1 VSGLS
6 DRQLA
11 AVYSLV
17 ADLRLRGF
25 AVGTD
30 HYLRLERLLS
40 RVEQTHSPAELE
52 ALLGP
57 LFATDQK
64 RQEEFHQVFAR
75 HFPSEGLAM
84 AAEIEP
90 VESQSP
96 TETARGP
103 RRRLW
108 IPIALCALLVAGVL
122 AYLGLTKHLVGPV
135 EVPPEPSAPIT
146 VVVTPNANTQ
156 APPEKVSYGPL
167 LVLFLFLLL
176 VHQGLRYRRRHLALE
191 RARQRKPPV
200 SWPIKARTPE
210 IRDYRSDLFFRT
222 ARLLR
227 QRRISDA
234 ERLDIPRSIAAT
246 IEARGF
252 PTLRTKPDSVF
263 PEYLVLV
270 QRASFRDHQA
280 RLFEQ
285 LAKALA
291 TEGLFLELYFYDT
304 DPRVCT
310 ARESSS
316 SSPIAELQKKYP
328 EHRLLLFTEGEE
340 LLDPISG
347 ELAPWVALLHDWR
360 ERALLTP
367 REAAAWGL
375 REKTLEEAFVVLPAT
390 VLGISELA
398 NRFELSA
405 RPDPASVDSRKAR
418 PPLPASERSIS
429 LEDLRSHLGEPG
441 FRWLCA
447 CAVYPELHWDMTL
460 SLGALPAIN
469 QGLLREETLLQLARL
484 PWLRRGS
491 LPDELRLRLIEQLD
505 PELEK
510 EIREAVAGL
519 LVDNPAQA
527 GSFAA
532 SSRELQ
538 ILAQKAYLAKG
549 NRKALRRVLRQ
560 LRNFPQSD
568 IDSDRTLLRLLEEA
582 SSSRLLLRLPAAVR
596 RFLFERGIPDF
607 GLRTA
612 ASTLGALAIAIAL
625 FPTANEMWDA
635 LRTEGPEPPPP
646 QEQSSTADQPSRKP
660 ESPSPQRDPQ
670 PEPPKR
676 PDSEPEPQDPAPQP
690 QPPVTLPSDSPDL
703 TTPPITSDESST
715 EVSEPQSP
723 EIEVYSPQGSET
735 DSLSAQ
741 DSMTNPATGGDSP
754 TGPSSTPGPE
764 TTSPSGSPEISTAEP
779 FGAEAATAR
788 LDLKDALLS
797 MLSQFQGNDK
807 KIYSNLYLAGNIPE
821 KKLRNARRAARV
833 PKDEEVIALI
843 DNTVWGGARNSFII
857 GRRGIYYRDL
867 GTEPT
872 YIPYEEFA
880 KIEIKVGRNLFT
892 NQITFEKGR
901 DYTFLLIPANKLA
914 RMLQDIQLI
923 LRNTEPP
930 QNGPEPVGSPN
941 EAGSGRAAAQV
952 E

>member
-25 AVGTD
+25 TVGTD

-52 ALLGP
+52 PLLGP

-64 RQEEFHQVFAR
+64 RQEELYQVFAR
-75 HFPSEGLAM
+75 HFPPEGLPPAV
-84 AAEIEP
+84 EIEP
-90 VESQSP
+90 VESKSS

-122 AYLGLTKHLVGPV
+122 AYLGLTKQLAGPV
-135 EVPPEPSAPIT
+135 EVLLEPSAPIA
-146 VVVTPNANTQ
+146 VVVAPKSNTQ

-167 LVLFLFLLL
+167 LGLFLFLLL
-176 VHQGLRYRRRHLALE
+176 VHQGLRYRRRRLALE

-291 TEGLFLELYFYDT
+291 AEGLFLELYFYDT
-304 DPRVCT
+304 DPRICT
-310 ARESSS
+310 ARESAI
-316 SSPIAELQKKYP
+316 SSPITDLQKKYP

-390 VLGISELA
+390 VLGMSELA

-405 RPDPASVDSRKAR
+405 RLDHASVDSRKAR
-418 PPLPASERSIS
+418 PPLPASERSVTIA
-429 LEDLRSHLGEPG
+429 DLQSHLGEPG

-469 QGLLREETLLQLARL
+469 KGLLREEPLLRLARL
-484 PWLRRGS
+484 PWFRRGS
-491 LPDELRLRLIEQLD
+491 LPDELRLKLIEQLD
-505 PELEK
+505 AEQER
-510 EIREAVAGL
+510 EIRGAVAKL
-519 LVDNPAQA
+519 LGDNPARP

-538 ILAQKAYLAKG
+538 VLAQNAYLAKG
-549 NRKALRRVLRQ
+549 NPKALRRVLRQ

-568 IDSDRTLLRLLEEA
+568 IASDRAVLRLLKETSA
-582 SSSRLLLRLPAAVR
+582 SRLVLRLPATVR
-596 RFLFERGIPDF
+596 RLLFERGIPAF
-607 GLRTA
+607 GLRNA
-612 ASTLGALAIAIAL
+612 ASTLGALAIAIAI
-625 FPTANEMWDA
+625 FPIANDMWDD
-635 LRTEGPEPPPP
+635 LRTKGLESPPP
-646 QEQSSTADQPSRKP
+646 QEQNSEPDQPPRDP
-660 ESPSPQRDPQ
+660 ESVPSPQEDPQ
-670 PEPPKR
+670 PEPSTSPS
-676 PDSEPEPQDPAPQP
+676 SEPEPEEPAPQP
-690 QPPVTLPSDSPDL
+690 PPPVPPPSGTPDL

-715 EVSEPQSP
+715 EISDPQSP
-723 EIEVYSPQGSET
+723 EIEVPSTQGSET
-735 DSLSAQ
+735 GTDPTPVRVSAL
-741 DSMTNPATGGDSP
+741 DRPIEPDP
-754 TGPSSTPGPE
+754 HVVPSSTQGSE
-764 TTSPSGSPEISTAEP
+764 TTSPSGSPEISTEEP
-779 FGAEAATAR
+779 LGAEAAPAR

-797 MLSQFQGNDK
+797 TISQFQGTDK
-807 KIYSNLYLAGNIPE
+807 KKYINLYLAGNIPGE
-821 KKLRNARRAARV
+821 KLRNARKAVRV
-833 PKDEEVIALI
+833 PEDEEVIALI
-843 DNTVWGGARNSFII
+843 DNTVWGGAKNSFII
-857 GRRGIYYRDL
+857 GRRGIYYRDN

-872 YIPYEEFA
+872 HIPYEEFT
-880 KIEIKVGRNLFT
+880 KIEIKVERLFLIK
-892 NQITFEKGR
+892 QVTFGKGH
-901 DYTFLLIPANKLA
+901 DYVFLNIPATTA
-914 RMLQDIQLI
+914 AQMLRDVQSI
-923 LRNTEPP
+923 LRKAEPP
-930 QNGPEPVGSPN
+930 ETDPSP
-941 EAGSGRAAAQV
+941 
-952 E
+952 